1 MIHRWSPAG
10 RESSGLWSP
19 KGSKGLLEAE
29 SRRPLG
35 TGGLFLRKLR
45 ARVSD
50 EPTGFIWVQSGR
62 LAGSGYPAS
71 RSQVEWL
78 VRAGIN
84 SILTLTIDPLPAEFT
99 RDLNVV
105 TGHVPMQDHQ
115 PPSIEA
121 LGRAVEFIEGQL
133 AAGKAVLVH
142 CLAGEGRTGCV
153 LAAYLVRTES
163 LNADEAM
170 AEVRKAKPRFV
181 EWRQESSVREFAAQ
195 MPASR
200 RQQ

>member
-1 MIHRWSPAG
+1 M
-10 RESSGLWSP
+10 
-19 KGSKGLLEAE
+19 
-29 SRRPLG
+29 G
-35 TGGLFLRKLR
+35 TGGLFLRKIR
-45 ARVSD
+45 AKVAA
-50 EPTGFIWVQSGR
+50 EPTGFVWVQNGR

-84 SILTLTIDPLPAEFT
+84 GILTLTIDPIPAEFT

-115 PPSIEA
+115 PPSIDA
-121 LGRAVEFIEGQL
+121 LGRAVEFIEEQL
-133 AAGKAVLVH
+133 AAGGAVLVH

-153 LAAYLVRTES
+153 LAAYLVRTKG
-163 LNADEAM
+163 LDADEAM
-170 AEVRKAKPRFV
+170 AEVRKAKPQFV

-195 MPASR
+195 LLASR
-200 RQQ
+200 RQH

>member
-1 MIHRWSPAG
+1 
-10 RESSGLWSP
+10 
-19 KGSKGLLEAE
+19 
-29 SRRPLG
+29 LG
-35 TGGLFLRKLR
+35 TGGLFLRKIR
-45 ARVSD
+45 AKVAA
-50 EPTGFIWVQSGR
+50 EPTGFVWVQNGR

-84 SILTLTIDPLPAEFT
+84 GILTLTINPLPAEFT

-115 PPSIEA
+115 PPSIDA
-121 LGRAVEFIEGQL
+121 LGRAVEFIEEQVT
-133 AAGKAVLVH
+133 AGKAVLVH

-153 LAAYLVRTES
+153 LAAYLVRTKG
-163 LNADEAM
+163 LDADEAM
-170 AEVRKAKPRFV
+170 AEVRKVKPQFV
-181 EWRQESSVREFAAQ
+181 EWRQESSVRELAAQ
-195 MPASR
+195 MLASR